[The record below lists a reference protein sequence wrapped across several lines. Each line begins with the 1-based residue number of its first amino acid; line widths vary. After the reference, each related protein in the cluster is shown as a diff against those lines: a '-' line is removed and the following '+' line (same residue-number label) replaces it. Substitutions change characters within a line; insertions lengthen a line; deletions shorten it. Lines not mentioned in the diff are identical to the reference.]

1 MEIKIDNVT
10 DKRVIALINEHL
22 QGMWANTPPESV
34 HALGLEELRKPD
46 ITFWC
51 AWEGD
56 ELLGCGAIKEL
67 DSKHGEIKS
76 MRTSSAHLRK
86 GVAKNI
92 LVRMIETAEARGYE
106 RLSLE
111 TGSTPDFEPARTL
124 YEHLGFRYCGPFADY
139 TEDPLSSYMT
149 KEL

>member
-1 MEIKIDNVT
+1 MEIKIDNIT
-10 DKRVIALINEHL
+10 DKRVIDLINEHL
-22 QGMWANTPPESV
+22 QGMWENTPPESV
-34 HALGLEELRKPD
+34 HALGLDELRKPD

-76 MRTSSAHLRK
+76 MRTASAHLRK
-86 GVAKNI
+86 GVARNI
-92 LVRMIETAEARGYE
+92 LVRMIEAAEARGYK

-111 TGSTPDFEPARTL
+111 TGSSPDFEPARTL
-124 YEHLGFRYCGPFADY
+124 YERLGFHYCGPFADY
-139 TEDPLSSYMT
+139 TDDPLSAYMT

>member
-124 YEHLGFRYCGPFADY
+124 YERLGFRYCGPFADY